1 MQIAFLLYPG
11 FTPLDAMG
19 PYQVLAAVPG
29 AAPVFVAETAGPVLS
44 DSGCSVVAP
53 LSLAEVP
60 RPDIVVVPGSLAS
73 FTAMMRHS
81 PVLSW
86 LREASTHTSYI
97 TSVCTGSLLLGA
109 AGLLSGRKATTHWAA
124 RALLADL
131 GVTVVPDRVVDDG
144 PVITAAGVS
153 AGIDMALHLVERLH
167 GRDLASAVQL
177 AIEYDPA
184 PPLDSGSAEKASPET
199 TRTVLAGLAAAGA
212 DWVRG

>member
-29 AAPVFVAETAGPVLS
+29 AAPCFVAESAGPVRS
-44 DSGCSVVAP
+44 DSGCSVVAS
-53 LSLAEVP
+53 LSLADVP

-86 LREASTHTSYI
+86 LQETSAHATYM

-124 RALLADL
+124 RPLLADL
-131 GVTVVPDRVVDDG
+131 GVTVVPDRVVDEG
-144 PVITAAGVS
+144 PVITSAGVS
-153 AGIDMALHLVERLH
+153 AGIDMALHLVQRMH
-167 GRDLASAVQL
+167 GDDLASAVQL
-177 AIEYDPA
+177 VIEYDPA
-184 PPLDSGSAEKASPET
+184 PPLDSGSAEKASPAT
-199 TRTVLAGLAAAGA
+199 TKAVLAGLAAAGA
-212 DWVRG
+212 GWVRD